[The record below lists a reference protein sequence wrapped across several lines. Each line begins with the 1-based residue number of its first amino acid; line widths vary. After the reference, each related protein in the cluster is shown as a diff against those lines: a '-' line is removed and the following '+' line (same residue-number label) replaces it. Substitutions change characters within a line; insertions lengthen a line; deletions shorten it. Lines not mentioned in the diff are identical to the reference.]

1 MSDYLLASGAILP
14 PLLEQQI
21 SPPYRIVARH
31 LDYLQKWREYLL
43 WVWAGDLNK
52 ETDKKNVQRSV
63 DECIHTIT
71 LISFVKQLDSMAI
84 PTLEEILKIANK
96 PTAFNL
102 CEAVYNCVSCKLLK
116 AVFNPEQLR
125 DSRVA
130 PQRNVDLSSLAKI
143 SETAEVIYGCRM
155 PITIMGDFYQLCLCS
170 PIADKIIH
178 KKHSVRYAR
187 GVYYTPAPLVDYL
200 VFHTFEKVF
209 HKLAIEQVEH
219 LRILDPSCGCGAFLI
234 ATVRFLLR
242 WLKGNYNDNK
252 RLQPLSPQKTL
263 NLLESMIYGTDID
276 EWAIQQTRRLLLL
289 TIWDFYISNGVSKD
303 AIQNLRIPTL
313 EKNITCEDFLEGQ
326 FLKNEAFQVIIGGPP
341 FVRVQELYKS
351 DCEKVESYKRSFR
364 VARTGQFDLYMLF
377 IEKSIEQLANQGYL
391 SMSVY
396 NTFLRSE
403 SGRALRQLIAEKCAV
418 SEIMEFENSRL
429 YQNATVQ
436 IAAIMLQK
444 TAEKNATK
452 HVFIKAKGSL
462 RRKLNRIDKFG
473 DDTSLQIRNLPV
485 TACASEN
492 WVLNSESEVKLLYKI
507 ESTGLP
513 LGELPIRICFG
524 TATEADNV
532 FLLKNAEYLN
542 SKTVLAESRFLGD
555 GFVFEHSILRPILR
569 GRHIKGYTLPEPEVL
584 CIFPYDETGKLY
596 TEEMLRTRFPLTYK
610 YLKRCEPYLV
620 HRKQKKRNPWY
631 AFRSEDVSG
640 IIQSPKIVGS
650 VVNSGG
656 SFAMDRCRQL
666 FCNNSVILICPDEK
680 ALSVYF
686 LLAVLNSKIFRMWA
700 QRRMPTLGFGWYC
713 YRINVLRGFP
723 MPVPQKEQD
732 KRLFDEVINLTVM
745 LLNESPRG
753 ADRANTISAI
763 DNKICKLYGV
773 SQSDLW

>member
-1 MSDYLLASGAILP
+1 MSDYLLEPGAILP

-43 WVWAGDLNK
+43 WVWAGDLDK
-52 ETDKKNVQRSV
+52 EADKKNAQRSV
-63 DECIHTIT
+63 DECIHTIM
-71 LISFVKQLDSMAI
+71 LIGFVKQLDYMAI
-84 PTLEEILKIANK
+84 PTLEEILKITNK

-102 CEAVYNCVSCKLLK
+102 CEAVYNSVSCKLLK
-116 AVFNPEQLR
+116 AVFNPEHLR
-125 DSRVA
+125 NSGVA
-130 PQRNVDLSSLAKI
+130 PQKNVDLSSLAKI
-143 SETAEVIYGCRM
+143 SETAKVIYRCRM
-155 PITIMGDFYQLCLCS
+155 PVTIMGDFYQLCLS
-170 PIADKIIH
+170 NPIADKKIH
-178 KKHSVRYAR
+178 KKHSDRHTR

-200 VFHTFEKVF
+200 VFRTFEKLF
-209 HKLAIEQVEH
+209 RKLALEQVEH

-234 ATVRFLLR
+234 ATLRFLLK
-242 WLKGNYNDNK
+242 WLKSNYNDNK
-252 RLQPLSPQKTL
+252 RPQRLSPQKTL
-263 NLLESMIYGTDID
+263 DLLESMIYGTDID

-303 AIQNLRIPTL
+303 DIQNMRIPTL
-313 EKNITCEDFLEGQ
+313 EENITCEDFLEGQ
-326 FLKNEAFQVIIGGPP
+326 SLKNEAFQVIIGGPP

-351 DCEKVESYKRSFR
+351 DREKVESYKRSFR
-364 VARTGQFDLYMLF
+364 VAKTGQFDLYMLF
-377 IEKSIEQLANQGYL
+377 IEKSIEQLANHGYL
-391 SMSVY
+391 SMSVS

-403 SGRALRQLIAEKCAV
+403 SGRALRQLIAEKCTV
-418 SEIMEFENSRL
+418 GEIIEFEDSRL

-436 IAAIMLQK
+436 IAVIMLQK
-444 TAEKNATK
+444 TAEKNTTK

-462 RRKLNRIDKFG
+462 RRKLSRIDKLG

-485 TACASEN
+485 TACASGN
-492 WVLNSESEVKLLYKI
+492 WVLDSESEVELLYKI
-507 ESTGLP
+507 ESTGSP
-513 LGELPIRICFG
+513 LGKLPVRICFG

-532 FLLKNAEYLN
+532 FLLKNAECLN

-555 GFVFEHSILRPILR
+555 GFVFEYSILRPILR
-569 GRHIKGYTLPEPEVL
+569 GRHIKEYTLPEPETL

-596 TEEMLRTRFPLTYK
+596 TEDMLRTKFPLTYK

-620 HRKQKKRNPWY
+620 YRKQKRIQPWY

-656 SFAMDRCRQL
+656 GFAMDRCQQL

-680 ALSVYF
+680 VLNVYF
-686 LLAVLNSKIFRMWA
+686 LLAILNSKVFRMWA
-700 QRRMPTLGFGWYC
+700 QRRMPTLGSGWYC
-713 YRINVLRGFP
+713 YRVGILRGFP
-723 MPVPQKEQD
+723 MPVPQNEQD
-732 KRLFDEVINLTVM
+732 KRLFDEVVNLTVM

-753 ADRANTISAI
+753 ADRANTISLI

-773 SQSDLW
+773 SQGDLL